1 MATLFNITRA
11 KQCMRDLSLD
21 GLIATS
27 PVNVQYFSGYSCW
40 IDSLF
45 KEYMMRP
52 GASSN
57 LAQPSCALFPSE
69 GEPALIVKS
78 LMAVNALDSEIGDL
92 RVYGDPGVDYSLLSE
107 PATASDERY
116 LRLLRDAPRC
126 ATAMDALVACLRD
139 RRLED
144 ATLGIE
150 MDGLPDEVKT
160 GLARALPQARFRD
173 CTNLIR
179 YIRAVKTPEELS
191 VLAHAAEIAEQAA
204 MESLAM
210 ARAGGCARDLV
221 QQFQVRLIEQG
232 AAFDHFSFTLNGLGI
247 GKDHGAPFRTT
258 DVIYVDFGCVL
269 SSYFSDSGTTLSFSE
284 LPPAMA
290 KRYTAL
296 QACVAAGARAMRP
309 GVKASF
315 IQKSMAQVLKD
326 SGIADAFPHGHGLG
340 MELRDYPIL
349 VPATGLRLQ
358 DECIDLDSDLPMEE
372 GMVNN
377 LEAPLF
383 LPMAGGLHLEKS
395 FVITADGNRELCR
408 QQRDHP
414 YLAA

>member
-1 MATLFNITRA
+1 
-11 KQCMRDLSLD
+11 MRDLSLEA
-21 GLIATS
+21 LIATS

-52 GASSN
+52 GASNN
-57 LAQPSCALFPSE
+57 LAQPSCALFPNE
-69 GEPALIVKS
+69 AKPALIVKS
-78 LMAVNALDSEIGDL
+78 LMAVNALDSEVGDL
-92 RVYGDPGVDYSLLSE
+92 RVYGDPGVDYSLLCE
-107 PATASDERY
+107 PATASEKRN
-116 LRLLRDAPRC
+116 LSLLREAPC
-126 ATAMDALVACLRD
+126 SATAMDALIACLRD
-139 RRLED
+139 RRLDD

-150 MDGLPDEVKT
+150 MEGLPNEVRT
-160 GLARALPQARFRD
+160 TLSRALPQARLRD

-191 VLAHAAEIAEQAA
+191 VLARAAEIAEQAA
-204 MESLAM
+204 AQSLAM
-210 ARAGGCARDLV
+210 ARAGGCSRDLV
-221 QQFQVRLIEQG
+221 QQFQLRLIEQG
-232 AAFDHFSFTLNGLGI
+232 ATFDHFSFSLNGLGI
-247 GKDHGAPFRTT
+247 GKDHGAPFRSK

-269 SSYFSDSGTTLSFSE
+269 SSYFSDSGTTLAFSE

-290 KRYTAL
+290 KRYAAL

-315 IQKSMAQVLKD
+315 IQKTMSEVLKD
-326 SGIADAFPHGHGLG
+326 SSIADAFPHGHGLG
-340 MELRDYPIL
+340 LELRDYPIL
-349 VPATGLRLQ
+349 VPATGLRLH

-395 FVITADGNRELCR
+395 FVITADGNRELCH

-414 YLAA
+414 YLAS